1 MKHRKLVADIESKAT
16 SMGLYFKPSKCRSL
30 SLVSGKPTNIAFYL
44 STQTPINSVI
54 THPHKFLGSSIT
66 PTCSP
71 SDNFSHLREKL
82 EEKLMNVDKA
92 KCRGEFKLAVYE
104 RYALP
109 SLRYHLSVHSLHK
122 THLDFFSIV
131 YLT

>member
-1 MKHRKLVADIESKAT
+1 M
-16 SMGLYFKPSKCRSL
+16 
-30 SLVSGKPTNIAFYL
+30 
-44 STQTPINSVI
+44 I
-54 THPHKFLGSSIT
+54 THPHKFLGSAIT

-71 SDNFSHLREKL
+71 SDNFSHLKEKL
-82 EEKLMNVDKA
+82 EEKLANVDKA

-122 THLDFFSIV
+122 THLDSLDMLAKTYIKKWLSIPSRGV
-131 YLT
+131 SDIAIFHPYMLNVMSSSPQPST